1 MPSTVPS
8 TVALLLSSTDLTVG
22 AISGTLAPSLFF
34 LNRIASSVF
43 PPRFHYALPAR
54 IFAAQLGLRTWP
66 SHQDAISKLQQKFML
81 LRPQMKDAYAF
92 ANNFSLR
99 CPHPLC
105 HELKWYNFH
114 SFLRNV
120 LLSLCRSEGKL
131 QRDIY
136 VQLDTMLDMLKCMDT
151 YIKSMKCHVY
161 LGFTSYFGA
170 LIIRAAH
177 VSYLCWIHQM
187 DEDKS
192 QEIIIMLSDLL
203 KALKPNTPETTQLC
217 FYGIKYDLEFKPQR
231 LAVEAFVNFLIREKD
246 PQLQT
251 IYDGLTQLIMFVLHA
266 RAPEEDNV
274 KPLLKDITAA
284 VCKLGSFGYSFHVKR
299 TTQDKPKGT
308 DPAIFWLLDKMELL
322 RAEGKSKAPKLVWLH
337 ILTLA
342 REATSIYQ
350 SFHAQSVTIGKLRD
364 ELLKLQ
370 EKIKLLKTE
379 ILLEELLN
387 GHPNYVVNVKNEI
400 KSLDQGLIV
409 LRPFLIGSD
418 EENEKF
424 LLTQA
429 ESITR
434 NLAFLYDCLL
444 ENESTEDTVMKF
456 SFLLPELVKKM
467 NLVNA
472 EIKEGY
478 ITVRRSLGSHFPKTE
493 GFGFID
499 FLLGNLRE
507 LLNSEVDYVVSVI
520 HQIHVVHEEIEFLRS
535 FLRDIE
541 EQYKEHQDLKT
552 LDSSIMEVILEAEYL
567 IDVFILGDC
576 LQWYHPIWLSDLIED
591 LKLVKLQ
598 ATEICENAHGININ
612 NVPTF
617 SRNVISPP
625 KIPKIDEVVI
635 DLADGKKLVI
645 DRLIAGSP
653 QLDVVSIVGMAG
665 LGKTT
670 LALKVYTDPS
680 VIYHFHIRAWCS
692 VSQAYQK
699 RELLLEILGDIV
711 ELTDHILEMSDGD
724 LEMKLYQC
732 LKRNR
737 FLIVMDDIWST
748 SAWYDF
754 QGSFPNDNNG
764 SRILI
769 TSRLPDVAR
778 KMKVDSAPHPLR
790 LLSNDESWKLFQRR
804 VFDTKK
810 SCKGLPLAVV
820 AISGLLERTD
830 KAPDWWKQVSESI
843 CSHIAEDIET
853 RCMDTLE
860 LSYRYLPDH
869 LKHCF
874 LYTGVFLEDEDIP
887 VRKLTWLWAVEGFIW
902 NTDQENNEDVAE
914 GYLRDLIGRSLIM
927 TSKKKSLGG
936 VKTCRVHDM
945 LRTLCM
951 LKFDKENILQC
962 QNGYEELFASTLED
976 LDYGVDP
983 NYSYPTNSI
992 TYEKRRLSICSKRNH
1007 FVMSRPSGP
1016 HVHTLLFSATSD
1028 LYPRCPYD
1036 ISFIF
1041 DNFKLLRVLDL
1052 ECINMG
1058 NSFPTGVQ
1066 LLIHLRY
1073 LALCGNIDC
1082 IPASISHLRDL
1093 ETLLVKGLRGE
1104 VLLPYTIWSLEKL
1117 RHVHVNMH
1125 ATFTLQD
1132 GEITLSPQVLNL
1144 VSLSCP
1150 YLLCGK
1156 GTENIM
1162 RRLLKL
1168 RKLRCVFSEVS
1179 STKLSDRARVIECTI
1194 GRLPN
1199 LEVLKLL
1206 SRAFEGKVWEMKKG
1220 EFHKLKFLKLDNL
1233 NIAQWNA
1240 SSDHL
1245 PQLQHLILRSCRQ
1258 LEESPS
1264 AFCESSTL
1272 EMIEVQLC
1280 TSSVEESVLKLK
1292 EELLEMGNED
1302 FKVLI
1307 DRSDMDL

>member
-1 MPSTVPS
+1 M
-8 TVALLLSSTDLTVG
+8 
-22 AISGTLAPSLFF
+22 
-34 LNRIASSVF
+34 
-43 PPRFHYALPAR
+43 
-54 IFAAQLGLRTWP
+54 
-66 SHQDAISKLQQKFML
+66 
-81 LRPQMKDAYAF
+81 
-92 ANNFSLR
+92 
-99 CPHPLC
+99 
-105 HELKWYNFH
+105 
-114 SFLRNV
+114 
-120 LLSLCRSEGKL
+120 
-131 QRDIY
+131 
-136 VQLDTMLDMLKCMDT
+136 
-151 YIKSMKCHVY
+151 
-161 LGFTSYFGA
+161 
-170 LIIRAAH
+170 
-177 VSYLCWIHQM
+177 
-187 DEDKS
+187 
-192 QEIIIMLSDLL
+192 
-203 KALKPNTPETTQLC
+203 
-217 FYGIKYDLEFKPQR
+217 
-231 LAVEAFVNFLIREKD
+231 
-246 PQLQT
+246 
-251 IYDGLTQLIMFVLHA
+251 
-266 RAPEEDNV
+266 
-274 KPLLKDITAA
+274 
-284 VCKLGSFGYSFHVKR
+284 
-299 TTQDKPKGT
+299 
-308 DPAIFWLLDKMELL
+308 
-322 RAEGKSKAPKLVWLH
+322 
-337 ILTLA
+337 
-342 REATSIYQ
+342 
-350 SFHAQSVTIGKLRD
+350 
-364 ELLKLQ
+364 
-370 EKIKLLKTE
+370 
-379 ILLEELLN
+379 
-387 GHPNYVVNVKNEI
+387 
-400 KSLDQGLIV
+400 
-409 LRPFLIGSD
+409 
-418 EENEKF
+418 
-424 LLTQA
+424 
-429 ESITR
+429 
-434 NLAFLYDCLL
+434 NLA
-444 ENESTEDTVMKF
+444 
-456 SFLLPELVKKM
+456 
-467 NLVNA
+467 NA
-472 EIKEGY
+472 EIIESY
-478 ITVRRSLGSHFPKTE
+478 ITVRRSSRSHFPKTE

-507 LLNSEVDYVVSVI
+507 LLNSEVDYFVSVK

-552 LDSSIMEVILEAEYL
+552 LDSSIMEVMLEAEYL

-591 LKLVKLQ
+591 LKLIKLQ

-612 NVPTF
+612 YVPTL

-635 DLADGKKLVI
+635 DLADEKKLVI

-680 VIYHFHIRAWCS
+680 VTYHFHIRAWCC

-778 KMKVDSAPHPLR
+778 KMKVDSVPHPLR
-790 LLSNDESWKLFQRR
+790 LLSNDESWKLLQRR
-804 VFDTKK
+804 VFDTKECPDELMAFGNQIAE
-810 SCKGLPLAVV
+810 SYKGLPLAVV

-830 KAPDWWKQVSESI
+830 KIPDWWKQVSESI
-843 CSHIAEDIET
+843 CSHIADDVET
-853 RCMDTLE
+853 RCIHILE
-860 LSYRYLPDH
+860 LSYRCLPDH

-874 LYTGVFLEDEDIP
+874 LYTGVFLEYKDIP
-887 VRKLTWLWAVEGFIW
+887 IRKLTWLWLAEGFIW

-914 GYLRDLIGRSLIM
+914 G
-927 TSKKKSLGG
+927 
-936 VKTCRVHDM
+936 
-945 LRTLCM
+945 
-951 LKFDKENILQC
+951 
-962 QNGYEELFASTLED
+962 
-976 LDYGVDP
+976 
-983 NYSYPTNSI
+983 
-992 TYEKRRLSICSKRNH
+992 
-1007 FVMSRPSGP
+1007 
-1016 HVHTLLFSATSD
+1016 D

-1041 DNFKLLRVLDL
+1041 DKFKLLRVLDL

-1066 LLIHLRY
+1066 LLIQLRY
-1073 LALCGNIDC
+1073 LALSGDIDC

-1093 ETLLVKGLRGE
+1093 ETLLVKGLRG
-1104 VLLPYTIWSLEKL
+1104 
-1117 RHVHVNMH
+1117 
-1125 ATFTLQD
+1125 
-1132 GEITLSPQVLNL
+1132 
-1144 VSLSCP
+1144 
-1150 YLLCGK
+1150 
-1156 GTENIM
+1156 TENIM

-1168 RKLRCVFSEVS
+1168 RKLRCVFSELRDD
-1179 STKLSDRARVIECTI
+1179 TGKLNQFPVLNFLTELESLNVLYSGRISLPCEFDFPLNLKKLTLSKFRLPWDCISQI

-1199 LEVLKLL
+1199 LEVLKSL
-1206 SRAFEGKVWEMKKG
+1206 SRAFEGKVWEMKEG
-1220 EFHKLKFLKLDNL
+1220 EFPKLKFLKLDNL

-1258 LEESPS
+1258 LEEIPS

-1280 TSSVEESVLKLK
+1280 TSSVEESVIKLK